1 MKIKLSFLSIPPK
14 YNEFFKR
21 DGKGIWMSKFKKKEN
36 ANRQL
41 AQKNCS
47 NLQVSRYAIFTHKT
61 NKWNSVDNVAM
72 KLLACV

>member
-1 MKIKLSFLSIPPK
+1 M
-14 YNEFFKR
+14 NEQV
-21 DGKGIWMSKFKKKEN
+21 KKKGN

-61 NKWNSVDNVAM
+61 SKWNSVDNAAM